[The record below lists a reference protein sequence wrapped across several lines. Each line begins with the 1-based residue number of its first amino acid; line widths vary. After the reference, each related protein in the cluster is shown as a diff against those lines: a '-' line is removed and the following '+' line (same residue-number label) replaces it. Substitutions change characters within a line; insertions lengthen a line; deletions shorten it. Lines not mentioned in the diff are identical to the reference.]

1 MEAEQPYL
9 AAGTPELTDLGRRIE
24 MLRIQ
29 RGLSKQ
35 YLARF
40 AGTSRQQLWR
50 VMTGKSPLTDALRGR
65 LAAVL
70 GINSLD
76 LGRAPATATVSANH
90 IPGGQRRATDFR
102 AYVMDP
108 AAIARTLA
116 SMPTGDRGRALKRRL
131 LDAVEDGALDEQC
144 ALHPRFF
151 DLRRQVLNGEL

>member
-1 MEAEQPYL
+1 MEVEQQHP
-9 AAGTPELTDLGRRIE
+9 AAGTPELTELGKRIE

-50 VMTGKSPLTDALRGR
+50 VMTGKSPLTAALRGR
-65 LAAVL
+65 LAEVL
-70 GINSLD
+70 GIDSLD
-76 LGRAPATATVSANH
+76 LERAPSSATISTTL
-90 IPGGQRRATDFR
+90 IGEGERRPTDFR
-102 AYVMDP
+102 AYATNPGAM
-108 AAIARTLA
+108 ARTLA

-131 LDAVEDGALDEQC
+131 LDAVEDCALEERC